1 MPRETI
7 YADYLITRDRCA
19 PGTEKLVN
27 NCKKYTDDAKT
38 LEFIRMIDTVQ
49 EDFLDAAL
57 DTIDELHGGMESFLR
72 DKMSLDDEKL
82 KRLEELY
89 LE

>member
-1 MPRETI
+1 
-7 YADYLITRDRCA
+7 
-19 PGTEKLVN
+19 
-27 NCKKYTDDAKT
+27 
-38 LEFIRMIDTVQ
+38 MIDTVQ
-49 EDFLDAAL
+49 RRISSTRPL

-72 DKMSLDDEKL
+72 DQMSLDDEKL

>member
-1 MPRETI
+1 M
-7 YADYLITRDRCA
+7 
-19 PGTEKLVN
+19 
-27 NCKKYTDDAKT
+27 
-38 LEFIRMIDTVQ
+38 Q

-57 DTIDELHGGMESFLR
+57 DTIDELYGGMESFLR
-72 DKMSLDDEKL
+72 NQMLLDEEKL

>member
-1 MPRETI
+1 
-7 YADYLITRDRCA
+7 
-19 PGTEKLVN
+19 
-27 NCKKYTDDAKT
+27 
-38 LEFIRMIDTVQ
+38 MIDTVQ

-82 KRLEELY
+82 KRLEEMY